1 MRLSLA
7 WLATWIP
14 FEVSAEE
21 VAERL
26 TMGGIEVDA
35 IERSGPDL
43 SAVRV
48 GKVLEREAH
57 PNADRLSV
65 CRVDTGDGEPVHVVC
80 GASNVAAGQK
90 IAFAA
95 HGTRLPDGTAIKR
108 SKIRGVV
115 SNGMICSEVE
125 LGIGAD
131 ASGILVLEES
141 ATVGAPLSDLIAAGD
156 VALELSLTPNRGD
169 CASVLGIAREV
180 RAHFGGTLCVPETA
194 PVEAERATKDDVR
207 VEIDEPA
214 DCHAYVARVV
224 HGVRVGPSP
233 DWLVKRLE
241 SAGLRS
247 INNIVDVTNLVLFEF
262 GQPIHAFDLSTLRG
276 AAGVMGGAET
286 EVREGTTSVLIE
298 SAHFSP
304 TRVRRSARRHGLK
317 TEASYRFERG
327 VDRNGVRRAADRVT
341 RMIQELAGGEA
352 SAGAVEV
359 IGAPPNVAE
368 EIRLEADRV
377 NRVLGT
383 AIAEEEIHALLARL
397 EIEFVGGKR
406 DVDVYRI
413 PSHRNDL
420 ERPEDLIEE
429 VGRIYG
435 YDRIPTTLPVAPVSP
450 VSTPPLR
457 ELAERARD
465 AFRAA
470 GLLEC
475 MMLPFLRSDDL
486 DRLDIGGEDPR
497 RRTVQI
503 SNPVL
508 EDEARMESTLVP
520 GLLRAVQRN
529 QSRQVDA
536 VRLFNLSRV
545 FLARE
550 GNALPDERLAVSAVV
565 APGEQLQWFEAQA
578 ERPAPFFLVKGIAE
592 RVLRELG
599 CVPESGAE
607 WAEPYHHPGASSSLC
622 IQGNRVGSVGELHPD
637 VAARFDLELPCAMLE
652 LDLSALA
659 ALQVPP
665 TRYAEVSRQPQATRD
680 LAVLM
685 ARDTPAGEVLAAIQ
699 KTAGADLVRA
709 DVFDCYEGK
718 GVPVGRKGLAFRLV
732 FQRHDRTLVDA
743 EVNRLVD
750 RVVKMLAHRF
760 DGELRNA
767 PRREE

>member
-1 MRLSLA
+1 
-7 WLATWIP
+7 
-14 FEVSAEE
+14 
-21 VAERL
+21 
-26 TMGGIEVDA
+26 
-35 IERSGPDL
+35 
-43 SAVRV
+43 
-48 GKVLEREAH
+48 
-57 PNADRLSV
+57 
-65 CRVDTGDGEPVHVVC
+65 
-80 GASNVAAGQK
+80 
-90 IAFAA
+90 
-95 HGTRLPDGTAIKR
+95 
-108 SKIRGVV
+108 
-115 SNGMICSEVE
+115 
-125 LGIGAD
+125 
-131 ASGILVLEES
+131 
-141 ATVGAPLSDLIAAGD
+141 
-156 VALELSLTPNRGD
+156 
-169 CASVLGIAREV
+169 VLGIAREV

-276 AAGVMGGAET
+276 ATIRVRSAREGEKLLTLDEEDRELDPDDLVIADAERAVALAGVMGGAET

-718 GVPVGRKGLAFRLV
+718 GVPVGRKSLAFRLV